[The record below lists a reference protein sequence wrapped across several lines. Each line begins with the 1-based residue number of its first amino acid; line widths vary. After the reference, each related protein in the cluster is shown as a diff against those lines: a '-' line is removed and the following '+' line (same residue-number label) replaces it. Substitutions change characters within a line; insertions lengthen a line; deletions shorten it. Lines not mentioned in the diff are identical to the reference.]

1 MKKRTKVICFSLV
14 LSIVCFFVTAFL
26 FAGYWLKGDE
36 KPVKS
41 DAIIVLA
48 GTPARSFYAADLYRQ
63 GYAPQ
68 VFISR
73 PMRDHSLKMLDKI
86 GVSYP
91 RQEEVDK
98 EILLKKGVHEQDIH
112 FLGQS
117 SLSTVEEAEAAN
129 KLFRGDTCK
138 IIIVTSPY
146 HVRRAGMIF
155 KDTMDHCQF
164 RVLST
169 TYEPF
174 PEKWWS
180 DQDAARNVLLETS
193 KTVFYLF
200 GGRFRSHEQ

>member
-1 MKKRTKVICFSLV
+1 MKKRTKVICFSLI
-14 LSIVCFFVTAFL
+14 LCIVCFFVTAFF
-26 FAGYWLKGDE
+26 FAGCWLKGDG

-41 DAIIVLA
+41 DAIIVLS
-48 GTPARSFYAADLYRQ
+48 GTPTRSFYAADLYRQ

-86 GVSYP
+86 GVSFP

-98 EILLKKGVHEQDIH
+98 EVLLKKGVLEHNIH

-117 SLSTVEEAEAAN
+117 SLSTIQEAEAAN
-129 KLFRGDTCK
+129 KLFRGDSCK

-146 HVRRAGMIF
+146 HVRRANMIF
-155 KDTMDHCQF
+155 KDTMQNCQF
-164 RVLST
+164 KVLGT

-174 PEKWWS
+174 TEKWWT

-200 GGRFRSHEQ
+200 GGRFRSRAQ